1 MQFLKTL
8 FWVVL
13 AVFVAIIAR
22 NNWTDVT
29 INLWGS
35 LQADIKLPLLVGLA
49 VLVGFLPTYL
59 IFRARLW
66 SARRRLLNVQNEP
79 APVSPPLPAATPHHE
94 DALQP

>member
-1 MQFLKTL
+1 MQFLRTL

-35 LQADIKLPLLVGLA
+35 LQADIKLPLLVLLA
-49 VLVGFLPTYL
+49 AFLGFLPTFL
-59 IFRARLW
+59 ILRARLW
-66 SARRRLLNVQNEP
+66 SVKRRLLSISNPP
-79 APVSPPLPAATPHHE
+79 APTPSSPAPTALPEQSLAP
-94 DALQP
+94 

>member
-35 LQADIKLPLLVGLA
+35 LQADIKLPLLVFLA
-49 VLVGFLPTYL
+49 LLLGFLPPFL
-59 IFRARLW
+59 ILRARLW
-66 SARRRLLNVQNEP
+66 SAKRRLLTVQNQP
-79 APVSPPLPAATPHHE
+79 APPADSVMAAPASEGT
-94 DALQP
+94 QP

>member
-79 APVSPPLPAATPHHE
+79 APAPAPVPAATSSFESAP
-94 DALQP
+94 QP

>member
-8 FWVVL
+8 FWVIL

-35 LQADIKLPLLVGLA
+35 LQADIKLPLLVGIA
-49 VLVGFLPTYL
+49 ALVGFLPPFL
-59 IFRARLW
+59 WLRAKLW
-66 SARRRLLNVQNEP
+66 SLERRLAVANPP
-79 APVSPPLPAATPHHE
+79 APVPAPPLPTTTDSVA
-94 DALQP
+94 

>member
-35 LQADIKLPLLVGLA
+35 LQADIKLPLLVLLA
-49 VLVGFLPTYL
+49 MLIGFLPPFL
-59 IFRARLW
+59 ILRARLW
-66 SARRRLLNVQNEP
+66 SARRRLLTVHNQPAPEP
-79 APVSPPLPAATPHHE
+79 APAIASEGTAS
-94 DALQP
+94 